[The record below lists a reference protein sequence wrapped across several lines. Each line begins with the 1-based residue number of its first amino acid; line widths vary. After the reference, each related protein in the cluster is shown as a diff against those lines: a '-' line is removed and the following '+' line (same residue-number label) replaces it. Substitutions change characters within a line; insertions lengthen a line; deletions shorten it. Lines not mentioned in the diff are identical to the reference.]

1 MARSP
6 VPGFVGPSNVGASTT
21 ADPEETINLFLET
34 VSPGTVKTANP
45 YLRGTPGLRPWV
57 NLPTAPVTAM
67 FFSPATLDRAF
78 AIAGDTLYEVFPT
91 NPATYVAYFPAMAP
105 SVYLPS
111 ICSNGTAGNQLFI
124 TCGGLGYI
132 FNLNAN
138 TLTQITDPG
147 FPSNVRMGE
156 FMDGYFFAL
165 VTETRKF
172 QISALEDGT
181 TWDALDVAERSEASD
196 DINALVRNHRVVCI
210 IGRKTSEFWYDSG
223 DPLFPFAPTSGEF
236 MESGS
241 VAPFSVRRLENTLF
255 WLGQNDDGQ
264 GCVWVLDGLE
274 PKIIST
280 PAITALIQASGN
292 VTTDVSSHDL
302 RLAVA
307 WCYQEDT
314 HRFYCLQVPGCK
326 WMLVYDLSTDR
337 WHKRATWDSTAVD
350 WTRGRP
356 QCHMFF
362 AGRHLVG
369 DRLGGTIYEMS
380 LDYFDEELAEV

>member
-1 MARSP
+1 MARTP

-34 VSPGTVKTANP
+34 VSPGNVKVANP

-78 AIAGDTLYEVFPT
+78 AIAGNTLYEVFPT
-91 NPATYVAYFPAMAP
+91 TPATYIAYSPTLSPA
-105 SVYLPS
+105 VYLPS
-111 ICSNGTAGNQLFI
+111 ICSNGTAGFQLFI
-124 TCGGLGYI
+124 TSGELGYI
-132 FNLNAN
+132 FDLSAN

-147 FPSNVRMGE
+147 FPERVRMGE

-181 TWDALDVAERSEASD
+181 SWDALDVAERSEASD
-196 DINALVRNHRVVCI
+196 DINALVRNHRVI
-210 IGRKTSEFWYDSG
+210 AILGRKTSEFWYDSG

-264 GCVWVLDGLE
+264 GCVWALDGLS

-280 PAITALIQASGN
+280 PAITALIQSSGN
-292 VTTDVSSHDL
+292 VLDGISRHDL
-302 RLAVA
+302 RLSVA

-314 HRFYCLQVPGCK
+314 HRYYCLLVPGCQ
-326 WMLVYDLSTDR
+326 WTLVYDLSTDR
-337 WHKRATWDSTAVD
+337 WHKRATWDSTTIQ
-350 WTRGRP
+350 WMLGRG
-356 QCHMFF
+356 QCHMSF
-362 AGRHLVG
+362 AGMHLVG
-369 DRLGGTIYEMS
+369 DRLTGTIYEMS
-380 LDYFDEELAEV
+380 LEYFDEELTDA